1 MLARAWNYLCG
12 YERLRQ
18 RGDRLFLAGELD
30 RARHEYT
37 RARSVLDARDYR
49 STTLD
54 ALIRQCDTLAR
65 APGSALAVLAPE
77 FAPDSGYLPT
87 AESPARPDEPDERPF
102 HPGLDDLFE
111 LALGEKDAGRIDA
124 YRASSDEF
132 KAGYV
137 ALVQGDPARAVRF
150 LASAADSSTASFV
163 VQLELGRARSLAGDM
178 ELAREA
184 LKLAQVAAPNDTE
197 VLVLLSAVNIELGR
211 YGEARE
217 RLATVA
223 ESEGDDPDVIFL
235 LGRALV
241 GLKRDDLALEKF
253 RETVAR
259 EPNFHEAYFEA
270 ALLLG
275 HDSEAQFRLLSRA
288 CALAPDEVRYNRELA
303 RLVLAETFDEETG
316 LAACDRLMVTD
327 ETNAWEYLY
336 WIAQLYIRRGWKREA
351 RDPLQ
356 KALRLVPPER
366 AAERRDIEACLAT
379 GRLLPVHGRRR
390 PGS

>member
-1 MLARAWNYLCG
+1 MIARAWNYLYG

-37 RARSVLDARDYR
+37 RARSVLGARDYR
-49 STTLD
+49 STTID
-54 ALIRQCDTLAR
+54 ALIRQCDTLAGD
-65 APGSALAVLAPE
+65 PGGSVAVLAPD
-77 FAPDSGYLPT
+77 FAP
-87 AESPARPDEPDERPF
+87 EPVDERPF

-111 LALGEKDAGRIDA
+111 LAIGEKEPGRGDA
-124 YRASSDEF
+124 YRALSDEF

-137 ALVQGDPARAVRF
+137 ALVQGDAARAVRF
-150 LASAADSSTASFV
+150 LASSADSPTAPFV

-184 LKLAQVAAPNDTE
+184 LKLAHGAAPNDTE
-197 VLVLLSAVNIELGR
+197 VLVLLSAVNIQLGH

-217 RLATVA
+217 RLTSVA
-223 ESEGDDPDVIFL
+223 ESAGAEPDVIFL

-241 GLKRDDLALEKF
+241 GLKQNDAALEKF
-253 RETVAR
+253 RETVVS

-327 ETNAWEYLY
+327 ENNAWEYLY

-366 AAERRDIEACLAT
+366 RVERREIEACLAT
-379 GRLLPVHGRRR
+379 V
-390 PGS
+390 S

>member
-1 MLARAWNYLCG
+1 MIARAWNYLHG

-30 RARHEYT
+30 RARHVYT
-37 RARSVLDARDYR
+37 RARSVLGARDYR
-49 STTLD
+49 STTID
-54 ALIRQCDTLAR
+54 ALIRQCDTLAGE
-65 APGSALAVLAPE
+65 PGGSVAVLPPDFAPE
-77 FAPDSGYLPT
+77 PV
-87 AESPARPDEPDERPF
+87 DERPF

-111 LALGEKDAGRIDA
+111 LAVGEKEPGRVDA
-124 YRASSDEF
+124 YRALSDEF

-137 ALVQGDPARAVRF
+137 ALVQGDAARAVRF
-150 LASAADSSTASFV
+150 LASAADSPTASFV

-184 LKLAQVAAPNDTE
+184 LKLAHGAAPNDTE
-197 VLVLLSAVNIELGR
+197 VLVLLSAVNIQLGH

-217 RLATVA
+217 RLTSVA
-223 ESEGDDPDVIFL
+223 ESAGDEPDVIFL

-241 GLKRDDLALEKF
+241 GLKQNDAALEKF
-253 RETVAR
+253 RETVVS

-275 HDSEAQFRLLSRA
+275 RDSEAQFRLLSRA
-288 CALAPDEVRYNRELA
+288 CALAPDEVRYNRELV

-327 ETNAWEYLY
+327 ENNAWEYLY

-366 AAERRDIEACLAT
+366 SAERHDIEACLAT
-379 GRLLPVHGRRR
+379 GRVLHGRGRRR